1 LYEAVASRNDS
12 ILHVASMSEVAR
24 VSYFENYIDTQ
35 KRRMKQIE
43 EKRQE
48 KQDNRDR
55 NSATTS
61 INPAI
66 SAKHRQSI
74 A

>member
-1 LYEAVASRNDS
+1 LKI
-12 ILHVASMSEVAR
+12 IL
-24 VSYFENYIDTQ
+24 TQ
-35 KRRMKQIE
+35 KKKDEAKRILD

-66 SAKHRQSI
+66 SAQNIGNPSLSHLLHLR
-74 A
+74 

>member
-1 LYEAVASRNDS
+1 
-12 ILHVASMSEVAR
+12 
-24 VSYFENYIDTQ
+24 
-35 KRRMKQIE
+35 MKQKDFRRE
-43 EKRQE
+43 TKE

-66 SAKHRQSI
+66 SAQNIGNPSLNSPLAPPSMNFKYNSKCFLFIILRPFLLGK
-74 A
+74 

>member
-1 LYEAVASRNDS
+1 
-12 ILHVASMSEVAR
+12 
-24 VSYFENYIDTQ
+24 
-35 KRRMKQIE
+35 MKQKKILD

-48 KQDNRDR
+48 QDNRDR

-66 SAKHRQSI
+66 SAQNIGNPSLNSYLHLR
-74 A
+74 